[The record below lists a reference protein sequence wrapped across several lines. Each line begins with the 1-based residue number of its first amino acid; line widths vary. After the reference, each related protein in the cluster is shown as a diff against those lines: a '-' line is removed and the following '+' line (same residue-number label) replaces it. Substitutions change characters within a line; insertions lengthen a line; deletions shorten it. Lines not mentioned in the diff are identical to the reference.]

1 MATTTLHEDYLGR
14 NLANEASAAVDFLG
28 RATTS
33 SVDYLGRA
41 LAVGTWVAETAY
53 ALGVTVELSTGE
65 ELIVTT
71 AGTTDVAEPTPPA
84 SRGGTVE
91 DGTVTWT
98 RNE

>member
-14 NLANEASAAVDFLG
+14 DLSNEDSAATDYLG

-41 LAVGTWVAETAY
+41 LTVGTWTATHAY
-53 ALGVTVELSTGE
+53 GLGALVELSTGE
-65 ELIVTT
+65 ELVVTT
-71 AGTTDVAEPTPPA
+71 AGTSSDTEPTPPEA
-84 SRGGTVE
+84 KGDTVE
-91 DGTVTWT
+91 DGTVVWT